1 MVESPVRRFELLG
14 WSQGSKEKRLLGAV
28 KEFGGVVQERGFRD
42 GVSGAPPII
51 TPAIQVLVICA
62 KLESMKG
69 SRMCSDG
76 SGCSII
82 IVIARRVLGPHSLEC
97 GRKVCALQFIHFDD
111 SGKNSQFV
119 FDNMVLISCSVSLL
133 FRSSEY
139 KK

>member
-1 MVESPVRRFELLG
+1 MHERR
-14 WSQGSKEKRLLGAV
+14 S
-28 KEFGGVVQERGFRD
+28 RD
-42 GVSGAPPII
+42 GVSGVPPSI
-51 TPAIQVLVICA
+51 TAAIQVLVICA
-62 KLESMKG
+62 KLGSMKV

-82 IVIARRVLGPHSLEC
+82 MVIARRALGPHSLEC

-111 SGKNSQFV
+111 NGKNSLFV
-119 FDNMVLISCSVSLL
+119 FDSICRISCSVSVL